1 MSQSVSSPS
10 VDRGLLIIRLV
21 LGLVFVMHGWQK
33 LAVFGVAGTAG
44 FMASLGLPFPTVN
57 AVAIIAVELVGGLM
71 LVAGAG
77 TRIAGAL
84 LSFSMLVAVV
94 TAHLASGF
102 FLPNGYEFALTMS
115 LVSLAVVLTGAG
127 RYSVDARVFGRAP
140 VLATTAPVYR
150 KAA

>member
-1 MSQSVSSPS
+1 MCQSVSSPS
-10 VDRGLLIIRLV
+10 VDRGLLLIRLA

-44 FMASLGLPFPTVN
+44 FMASLGLPFPTLS
-57 AVAIIAVELVGGLM
+57 AVAVIAVELIGGLM

-77 TRIAGAL
+77 TRIASAL

-94 TAHLASGF
+94 TAHAASGF
-102 FLPNGYEFALTMS
+102 FLPNGYEFALTMAV
-115 LVSLAVVLTGAG
+115 VSLAVVLTGAG

-140 VLATTAPVYR
+140 VLDYTTPVYR
-150 KAA
+150 KPA